1 MTVHIDSEK
10 AIFGTRGTPLDYP
23 CELPDRPYL
32 LLGDKAHEIDL
43 AAPDGPTVR
52 STGQPV
58 DDLLAA
64 RGSARLADRVASVA
78 FGANR
83 DMRNLAWKFSH
94 YHDVTGRKPSGDLV
108 LLPAR
113 IAAADVVACN
123 IGYWGYVYAALL
135 LHRPPALQRPYL
147 DGASAPVAVLL
158 LDEDQMHML
167 HESEGVP
174 RQAETERPG
183 VSCDVALI
191 DVEVASIPAR
201 LEAQLYVLALPY
213 LSLDGRSPVAF
224 QEVATT
230 GRDPSIPALRQEE
243 IWEAI
248 WSRLDLK
255 AEYGIEM
262 REGIDRMQA
271 AAQAKRSGEGVDL
284 AVDRMYAD
292 IRERISRELA
302 LIDEDDVA
310 RTAID
315 AMPGLLTPEQAWS
328 FEYGRLKPMW
338 PRDELAAATHRD

>member
-1 MTVHIDSEK
+1 MHIDSEK
-10 AIFGTRGTPLDYP
+10 AIFGTLGSPLDYP

-32 LLGDKAHEIDL
+32 LLGDEAHEIDL
-43 AAPDGPTVR
+43 AAPDGPAVKA
-52 STGQPV
+52 TGRRV
-58 DDLLAA
+58 DDLLVA
-64 RGSARLADRVASVA
+64 RGSARFADRVASVA

-147 DGASAPVAVLL
+147 EEASAPVAVLL

-174 RQAETERPG
+174 RQADTDRPG

-191 DVEVASIPAR
+191 DVEVASMPAR

-213 LSLDGRSPVAF
+213 LSFDGRAPVAF

-230 GRDPSIPALRQEE
+230 GRDPSVPVLSQEE
-243 IWEAI
+243 IWEAV

-262 REGIDRMQA
+262 SEGISRLQA
-271 AAQAKRSGEGVDL
+271 AAQAKRTRGVVDL

-292 IRERISRELA
+292 IRERISRDLV
-302 LIDEDDVA
+302 LTDQDGVV

-328 FEYGRLKPMW
+328 FEYGRLDPVSL
-338 PRDELAAATHRD
+338 PSELAAATDRD